1 MPEKSSVEN
10 PAADDAADGS
20 YQPRVRLFVAASLA
34 AGEAVALEAG
44 QAHYLVNVMRLKD
57 GDEVCLFNGRD
68 GEWRARLQDA
78 KRKSCAAVPAALL
91 RAQRSEA
98 DVWLL
103 FAPLKKARTDYLAE
117 KATELGASLL
127 WPVYTR
133 RTVAERVNLDRL
145 RANAIEAAEQSER
158 LTVPELRAPA
168 KLTDA
173 LQDWPAG
180 RRLILCDESGAA
192 KPMAD
197 ALTDVK
203 PGEPLALLIGPEGG
217 FSAVELDALRKLPFV
232 KPVGLGPRVLRADTA
247 ALAALACLQALV
259 GDWRQSR
266 A

>member
-1 MPEKSSVEN
+1 MPEKPFAEN
-10 PAADDAADGS
+10 PADGS
-20 YQPRVRLFVAASLA
+20 YQPRVRLFVGSPLA
-34 AGEAVALEAG
+34 AGAAVALDAA

-68 GEWRARLQDA
+68 GEWRARLQEA
-78 KRKSCAAVPAALL
+78 KRKSCAAVPASRL
-91 RAQRSEA
+91 RAQADEA
-98 DVWLL
+98 DLWLL

-145 RANAIEAAEQSER
+145 RANAVEAAEQSER

-173 LQDWPAG
+173 LQEWPAG

-192 KPMAD
+192 SPMAD

-217 FSAVELDALRKLPFV
+217 FAAAELDALRKLPFV

-259 GDWRQSR
+259 GDWRRSR